1 MVQAAFTLFLEKGKL
16 VVMNWTIPILESL
29 YNNYGSTSAD
39 LTSLFVNKL
48 INSHPGDF
56 AASSQ
61 ARDVLNALRSE
72 GLITWKAGKNQP
84 DGTFL
89 WNQLY
94 EANLGTMLHGFPVTL
109 ETCRVEGQLTV
120 KGLFIMEERKAS
132 KELSAS
138 TITFN
143 ESATRLNSQMEKHN
157 SALVGSTRII
167 MVATVVQV
175 ILAIVGYYKEKS
187 PSKIEVKPT
196 IQVEQKAVP
205 IDSAAI
211 KK

>member
-1 MVQAAFTLFLEKGKL
+1 
-16 VVMNWTIPILESL
+16 
-29 YNNYGSTSAD
+29 
-39 LTSLFVNKL
+39 
-48 INSHPGDF
+48 
-56 AASSQ
+56 
-61 ARDVLNALRSE
+61 
-72 GLITWKAGKNQP
+72 
-84 DGTFL
+84 
-89 WNQLY
+89 
-94 EANLGTMLHGFPVTL
+94 
-109 ETCRVEGQLTV
+109 
-120 KGLFIMEERKAS
+120 MEERKAS

-167 MVATVVQV
+167 MVTTVVQV